1 MTECTLT
8 DRAGTA
14 VKFVRVMDWMTE
26 MLYPEYTEII

>member
-1 MTECTLT
+1 MTEGTLT
-8 DRAGTA
+8 DREETV